1 MKNNKLLN
9 ILLVGITIFPLTV
22 NAEVKKETVFNNLNT
37 EGKIINSTVTN
48 YICSIDKEEY
58 EDNSRLEKII
68 SLNGNETFTKD
79 NDNITWK
86 VKGSEVYYQGTPNEE
101 SPIDINIK
109 YYLNDKEISA
119 KKIKGKKGNVKIK
132 ISLTNKTRN
141 TVNINGYL
149 EELPTPFV
157 LMAGTIIDTDNN
169 SNIHVTNGRV
179 VNNGGKSVLA
189 SIASPGL
196 YESLNIDELS
206 NLNEIEFSFDTTN
219 FKMNNIYIIATPKV
233 LEEKDIKL
241 FKELDNISD
250 SIRLLQDSMNKIEEG
265 STKLKEG
272 SENLLMGSELI
283 DSKLPKEESNV
294 ENETK
299 LNYLNTQN
307 TNAINSLTS
316 ANESLNAKLEEVNT
330 KIKETTSAKEL
341 LTSKYTEALN
351 AYNPYKELHNNLLQI
366 PENVDDNT
374 IAYLTNNTI
383 TTREE
388 LNNKLQTLNLLKNQ
402 KDALEVAVSSIDG
415 TLTLLN
421 STKESILTSIE
432 ANNNL
437 ITLLS
442 ANNTVVN
449 SSLNTIN
456 SMRSLTVAMNKL
468 NDGVKKL
475 NEGATTLNTGINT
488 FNEQGI
494 KKLTEYSYKINNYSS
509 KLEALINL
517 SKNYKGYASNNSSET
532 IFVNK
537 VQSIK

>member
-58 EDNSRLEKII
+58 EDNSRLEEII

-119 KKIKGKKGNVKIK
+119 KKIKGKKGNVKIR

-241 FKELDNISD
+241 FKDLDNISD

-272 SENLLMGSELI
+272 SENLLTGSELI
-283 DSKLPKEESNV
+283 DSKLPKEEDNV

-316 ANESLNAKLEEVNT
+316 ANESLNTKLGEINT
-330 KIKETTSAKEL
+330 KITETTSAKGL
-341 LTSKYTEALN
+341 LVSEYTDALN
-351 AYNPYKELHNNLLQI
+351 AYSPFEELHNSLLQI
-366 PENVDDNT
+366 PENANDET
-374 IAYLTNNTI
+374 IAHLTNNTI

-388 LNNKLQTLNLLKNQ
+388 LNNKLETLTLLKNQ
-402 KDALEVAVSSIDG
+402 KDALEVSVSSIDG

-421 STKESILTSIE
+421 STKESITTSIE

-468 NDGVKKL
+468 NDGVKAL
-475 NEGATTLNTGINT
+475 SEGATTLNTGINT

>member
-48 YICSIDKEEY
+48 YICSIDKETY

-179 VNNGGKSVLA
+179 VNNGGKSILA

-241 FKELDNISD
+241 FKDLDNISD

-272 SENLLMGSELI
+272 SENLLTGSELI

-316 ANESLNAKLEEVNT
+316 ANENLNTKLGEINT
-330 KIKETTSAKEL
+330 KITETTRAKEL
-341 LTSKYTEALN
+341 LVPKYTDALN
-351 AYNPYKELHNNLLQI
+351 AYSPYEELHNSLLQI
-366 PENVDDNT
+366 PENANDEK

-388 LNNKLQTLNLLKNQ
+388 LNNKLQTFNLLKNQ
-402 KDALEVAVSSIDG
+402 KDALEAAVSSIDG

-468 NDGVKKL
+468 NDGVKAL
-475 NEGATTLNTGINT
+475 SEGATTLNTGINT